1 MALAREHEDAVVQ
14 VFFIR
19 NGRLIGRDHFYLR
32 IAQGD
37 ENAEILSSFI
47 KQFYAGTPY
56 IPGELMLPV
65 EPEEREI
72 LEAWLGKKNVGIR
85 FISVFRKKGKK
96 KSLLSWRQKM
106 HEMVLEKDKERIK
119 REEGR
124 TIGAVKEI
132 EKLLGLN
139 NLVRM
144 EAYDISNTNGF
155 ASVGSMIV
163 YERGKPKTKRLS

>member
-1 MALAREHEDAVVQ
+1 MVQ

-65 EPEEREI
+65 EPEEQEI
-72 LEAWLGKKNVGIR
+72 LEAWLG
-85 FISVFRKKGKK
+85 
-96 KSLLSWRQKM
+96 
-106 HEMVLEKDKERIK
+106 EK
-119 REEGR
+119 
-124 TIGAVKEI
+124 TWA
-132 EKLLGLN
+132 
-139 NLVRM
+139 
-144 EAYDISNTNGF
+144 
-155 ASVGSMIV
+155 
-163 YERGKPKTKRLS
+163 

>member
-1 MALAREHEDAVVQ
+1 MQEASDDLEFEKAIEYRELLHSVKQIAQKQKITDTGGEDRDIVALAREHEDAVVQ

-72 LEAWLGKKNVGIR
+72 LEAWLGENVGIR
-85 FISVFRKKGKK
+85 FISVSRKKGKK
-96 KSLLSWRQKM
+96 KSLLSLRRKM
-106 HEMVLEKDKERIK
+106 QRWYWKKIRSVSSVKKEER
-119 REEGR
+119 
-124 TIGAVKEI
+124 
-132 EKLLGLN
+132 
-139 NLVRM
+139 
-144 EAYDISNTNGF
+144 
-155 ASVGSMIV
+155 SVQ
-163 YERGKPKTKRLS
+163 

>member
-1 MALAREHEDAVVQ
+1 MKQIAQKQKITDTGGEDRDIVALAREHEDAVVQ

-72 LEAWLGKKNVGIR
+72 LEAWLGEKRGHKVH
-85 FISVFRKKGKK
+85 FRIPKKG
-96 KSLLSWRQKM
+96 
-106 HEMVLEKDKERIK
+106 EK
-119 REEGR
+119 
-124 TIGAVKEI
+124 
-132 EKLLGLN
+132 EK
-139 NLVRM
+139 
-144 EAYDISNTNGF
+144 AC
-155 ASVGSMIV
+155 
-163 YERGKPKTKRLS
+163 